1 MCVSV
6 CMCLKLLLC
15 VRLCMR
21 ACGWVCV
28 CACACLCVCVCVYVY
43 IYTHTHVCMHVYIC
57 RSGSINATR
66 THTYVRTHART
77 HTQVSYVMSHTPM
90 SHFHI
95 WMRHVAYECR
105 MPPTPTSL
113 ACRLHPRMSHA
124 LHYTNQ
130 CRTTLHPPMSHAA
143 YECRTP
149 TSLACRLHQ
158 PLSHAANTNDSLARS
173 LTNHSCYAHEC
184 VMSHMNESRHRTAAA
199 PPCMSHA
206 HIWLRHVTLMLKSC
220 PTYEWVMSHISMSHV
235 THLNES
241 CHTSEWTLMLKSMF
255 LSHI

>member
-1 MCVSV
+1 M
-6 CMCLKLLLC
+6 L
-15 VRLCMR
+15 R
-21 ACGWVCV
+21 GH
-28 CACACLCVCVCVYVY
+28 
-43 IYTHTHVCMHVYIC
+43 THTFAHTHAHTHRCHMSC
-57 RSGSINATR
+57 R
-66 THTYVRTHART
+66 THQWVTFTYEC
-77 HTQVSYVMSHTPM
+77 VMSRTN
-90 SHFHI
+90 
-95 WMRHVAYECR
+95 V
-105 MPPTPTSL
+105 
-113 ACRLHPRMSHA
+113 ACRLHQP
-124 LHYTNQ
+124 L
-130 CRTTLHPPMSHAA
+130 SHAA
-143 YECRTP
+143 YTNLSRMPPTP

-220 PTYEWVMSHISMSHV
+220 PTYEWVMSHIWMSHV